1 MRVKIE
7 TVQDIIVAV
16 AVLHNIAINNNEE
29 EPPVYVDLPDEEI
42 ENDIENQ
49 IEIQGDNTVRQAL
62 IVEYFSR

>member
-7 TVQDIIVAV
+7 TVQDIIVAA